1 MLLETGGHLFT
12 GLEKSN
18 VLLQHFRFITVL
30 TAGQLA
36 GTEALPFKWY
46 LFISPSLLKLKLGC
60 IPVSSQIYL
69 IPSKAQSGFMQIK
82 VQEPKRKTF
91 SNLP

>member
-1 MLLETGGHLFT
+1 MYFY
-12 GLEKSN
+12 SS
-18 VLLQHFRFITVL
+18 RSIMVL

-46 LFISPSLLKLKLGC
+46 LFISLSLLESKLGC

-82 VQEPKRKTF
+82 VQQVTKERNIFKPP
-91 SNLP
+91 LGH

>member
-1 MLLETGGHLFT
+1 MVLEGGGVLFT
-12 GLEKSN
+12 GLKESN
-18 VLLQHFRFITVL
+18 VFLQHFRSITVL

-46 LFISPSLLKLKLGC
+46 LFISPSLLKLNLGC

-69 IPSKAQSGFMQIK
+69 IPSKAKSGFMQIK
-82 VQEPKRKTF
+82 GQ
-91 SNLP
+91 

>member
-1 MLLETGGHLFT
+1 MVLEGERDLFI
-12 GLEKSN
+12 GLKESN
-18 VLLQHFRFITVL
+18 VFLQRFRSITVL

-36 GTEALPFKWY
+36 GTEAFPFKWY
-46 LFISPSLLKLKLGC
+46 LFISLCLLKSKLGC

-82 VQEPKRKTF
+82 GCSK
-91 SNLP
+91 